1 MEKRRYLYHY
11 TTIEA
16 LMSMLHL
23 PTDAE
28 KDAIIANNESG
39 EGYYL
44 TFHATDAR
52 MMNDKMEHQMV
63 LEIID
68 KMIPLSLRNKYNAE
82 TIAVGNPYVVS
93 FCSERDYL
101 PMWEIYAQNKHGVCL
116 KFDLSEENINT
127 LNSLNRTNVLSGG
140 DIEFCP
146 CEYKTRRELK
156 KYVQEYLSNVE
167 EEYKSLPPNKISKDY
182 PLKALYQY
190 GVRCKNQEWEYEKEY
205 RLILWHNF
213 CETKAGRFGV
223 CAYRPVN
230 IPLRFLKEIM
240 IAPCNNQDLVLYGV
254 QSWVESKG
262 LNLLSKYGIDIKI
275 SKSNSSLRTQ

>member
-1 MEKRRYLYHY
+1 MKNHRYLYHY

-23 PTDAE
+23 PTGAE
-28 KDAIIANNESG
+28 KDAIIATKESG

-68 KMIPLSLRNKYNAE
+68 KRISPELSKKLAFE
-82 TIAVGNPYVVS
+82 TIAVGTPYVIS

-101 PMWEIYAQNKHGVCL
+101 PMWEIYAQKNHGVCL
-116 KFDLSEENINT
+116 KFDFSTENITT
-127 LNSLNRTNVLSGG
+127 LKSLNQNNVLSSA
-140 DIEFCP
+140 DIEFGP
-146 CEYKTRRELK
+146 CEYKTRKELINHI
-156 KYVQEYLSNVE
+156 QEYLSEVE
-167 EEYKSLPPNKISKDY
+167 DEYNSLPPTQISKQY

-190 GVRCKNQEWEYEKEY
+190 GARCKNKEWEYEKEY

-223 CAYRPVN
+223 CTYRTVN

-254 QSWVESKG
+254 QSWVKSKG
-262 LNLLSKYGIDIKI
+262 LNRLINHGIDIKI